1 MRVGVVGA
9 AGRMGAEVCRAVAD
23 ADGLELVA
31 AVDPS
36 RAGVPLRDVAGVGA
50 EPGGGGG
57 AEAAGDLVVAE
68 HLDALAEA
76 QVDVAVEFTG
86 PRTVGDNLLWLLDR
100 GIHAVVGATGI
111 TDDHLARARRLAAD
125 GPANALIAPNFAIG
139 AVLLMRF
146 AAEAARHLPHV
157 EIIEYHHDRK
167 VDAPSGTALRTAEL
181 IAEARRDVP
190 EAPLGDDLHPGA
202 RGAEHA
208 DVRVHSVRLPGIVAN
223 QEVIFGG
230 DGQTLTIRHDSIDRR
245 SFMPGVLLACR
256 GVGDL
261 DGLVVGLE
269 HLL

>member
-1 MRVGVVGA
+1 VRVGVVGA

-23 ADGLELVA
+23 ADGMELVA
-31 AVDPS
+31 AIDPS
-36 RAGVPLRDVAGVGA
+36 RAGAPLSEVAGVDS
-50 EPGGGGG
+50 EV
-57 AEAAGDLVVAE
+57 VVAAE
-68 HLDALAEA
+68 LDELLAAE
-76 QVDVAVEFTG
+76 VEVAVEFTG
-86 PRTVGDNLLWLLDR
+86 PATVGANLVWLLEH

-111 TDDHLARARRLAAD
+111 AAEDLERARQVAAA
-125 GPANALIAPNFAIG
+125 GPANALVAPNFAVG

-157 EIIEYHHDRK
+157 EVIELHHDRK

-181 IAEARRDVP
+181 IAAARAEVP
-190 EAPLGDDLHPGA
+190 EVPLGDEQHPGA
-202 RGAEHA
+202 RGTDHEG
-208 DVRVHSVRLPGIVAN
+208 VRVHSVRLPGLVAH

-230 DGQTLTIRHDSIDRR
+230 QGQTLTVRHDSLDRT

-256 GVGDL
+256 GVADL

>member
-9 AGRMGAEVCRAVAD
+9 AGRMGVEVCRAVAAEGD
-23 ADGLELVA
+23 LELVA

-36 RAGVPLRDVAGVGA
+36 QAGVPVADVAGIQTDIRIA
-50 EPGGGGG
+50 N
-57 AEAAGDLVVAE
+57 D
-68 HLDALAEA
+68 LDALSAA
-76 QVDVAVEFTG
+76 ACDVAVEFTG
-86 PRTVGDNLLWLLDR
+86 PAAVGANLLGLLDR

-111 TDDHLARARRLAAD
+111 ADDDLARAREAAAA

-146 AAEAARHLPHV
+146 AADAARHLPHV
-157 EIIEYHHDRK
+157 EVIELHHDRK

-181 IAEARRDVP
+181 IAEARAEVP
-190 EAPLGDDLHPGA
+190 EAPAGDDLHPGA
-202 RGAEHA
+202 RGATHA
-208 DVRVHSVRLPGIVAN
+208 DVRVHSVRLPGLVAH

-230 DGQTLTIRHDSIDRR
+230 VGQTLSLRHDSLDRT

-256 GVGDL
+256 RVPEL